1 MIIIRTKKGDLVM
14 NLDQR
19 IAEARQ
25 REQQYEKYKRRLEAL
40 MAEKD
45 QEKASSERLKK
56 TWEKELKEADKLE
69 GPSLSGFFLM
79 LSGKKEERLQKEK
92 EEAYKARILYD
103 ESLKKI
109 KDYEADIS
117 ALSEKAAGLETAGA
131 VYKELLLEK
140 ERLILQEGGAVSD
153 MLFHLSDRLEERKA
167 IIQEIRE
174 AESALVE
181 AREALRKAD
190 GELSSAKNWGFL
202 DLAGGDFL
210 STMAKRSYM
219 DKAKESLHD
228 AQHNLKKLQKEL
240 DDLGRS
246 ISAELE
252 VGSFLGIADLFF
264 DNIFSDWMVQEK
276 INASADKV
284 KECLNVLEDLEIEL
298 RTEKDAAER
307 EIEILKEKRV
317 EYLGH

>member
-1 MIIIRTKKGDLVM
+1 M

-19 IAEARQ
+19 IAEAKQ
-25 REQQYEKYKRRLEAL
+25 KEQQYEKYTKRLEAL
-40 MAEKD
+40 KAERD
-45 QEKASSERLKK
+45 QEKASSAWLKT
-56 TWEKELKEADKLE
+56 TWEKELNEADKLE

-79 LSGKKEERLQKEK
+79 ISGKKEERLQKEK
-92 EEAYKARILYD
+92 EEAYKARLLYD

-117 ALSEKAAGLETAGA
+117 MLGEKAAGLETAGA
-131 VYKELLLEK
+131 EYKELLLEK
-140 ERLILQEGGAVSD
+140 ERLVLQEGGAVSD

-167 IIQEIRE
+167 MLQEIRE

-210 STMAKRSYM
+210 STMAKRSHM

-228 AQHNLKKLQKEL
+228 AQYNLKKLQKEL

-276 INASADKV
+276 INASAEKV
-284 KECLNVLEDLEIEL
+284 KECLNVLEDLETEL
-298 RTEKDAAER
+298 RTEKDAAEQ
-307 EIEILKEKRV
+307 EIETLKKKRV
-317 EYLGH
+317 EYLA